1 MDNEAV
7 RATLDVAASRLHHQ
21 RLMRTRLGDP
31 AGVVRWLGAV
41 QAQEY
46 PSAKWGLGLRGA
58 GFGDAEVEAAF
69 NRGAILRT
77 HLLRPTWHF
86 VTPADI
92 RWMLALTGPRVQAVC
107 ASYYRKREID
117 GPLFARSRKAIE
129 RALRDG
135 RSLTR
140 PELGAV
146 LGRAGIEARTQR
158 LAFLMLHAELE
169 GVICSGPRRGKAFT
183 YALLDERVPRATQLS
198 ADEALAELTRRYF
211 TSHGPAT
218 VRDFSWWSGLT
229 KGAIR
234 RGIEMLGRE
243 ISSAEVDGLT
253 LWFTE
258 RSSPRQPARPSAHL
272 LPIYDEF
279 LIAYQDRMFLRRESA
294 TQGFYGRDGLNHYLI
309 VDGRLAG
316 SWKRSD
322 RGDAVSVT
330 IALAGR
336 LSRPEM
342 EAVRSAAKQFERFV
356 GLPVPVSI
364 STPR

>member
-1 MDNEAV
+1 MGAM
-7 RATLDVAASRLHHQ
+7 RATLDVAAERLRHQ

-46 PSAKWGLGLRGA
+46 PSAKWGLGLRGT
-58 GFGDAEVEAAF
+58 GFGDADVEAAF
-69 NRGAILRT
+69 TRGAILRT

-86 VTPADI
+86 VTDADI

-107 ASYYRKREID
+107 ASYYRKMEID
-117 GPLFARSRKAIE
+117 RPLFARSEKAIE

-140 PELGAV
+140 PELGDV

-158 LAFLMLHAELE
+158 LGFFMIHAELE

-183 YALLDERVPRATQLS
+183 YALLEERVPVATRLS

-211 TSHGPAT
+211 ASHGPAT

-234 RGIEMLGRE
+234 RGIETLGRE

-279 LIAYQDRMFLRRESA
+279 LIAYQDRVFLRRESS
-294 TQGFYGRDGLNHYLI
+294 TQGIYGRDGLNHYLI

-316 SWKRSD
+316 SWKRLD

-336 LSRPEM
+336 MSPPEM
-342 EAVRSAAKQFERFV
+342 EAVRSAAKQFEQFV
-356 GLPVPVSI
+356 GVPVTVSI
-364 STPR
+364 SPPR

>member
-1 MDNEAV
+1 MA
-7 RATLDVAASRLHHQ
+7 RRGS
-21 RLMRTRLGDP
+21 G
-31 AGVVRWLGAV
+31 AG
-41 QAQEY
+41 Y
-46 PSAKWGLGLRGA
+46 PSAKWGLGLRGT
-58 GFGDAEVEAAF
+58 GFGNADVETAF

-77 HLLRPTWHF
+77 HVLRPTWHF

-107 ASYYRKREID
+107 APYYRKMEID
-117 GPLFARSRKAIE
+117 GPLFARSGKAIE

-140 PELGAV
+140 TELGAV
-146 LGRAGIEARTQR
+146 LGRAGIEARTER
-158 LAFLMLHAELE
+158 LGFFMVHAELE
-169 GVICSGPRRGKAFT
+169 GVVCSGPRRGKAFT
-183 YALLDERVPRATQLS
+183 YALLDERVPGATRLS
-198 ADEALAELTRRYF
+198 VDEALVELTRRYF

-218 VRDFSWWSGLT
+218 IRDFSWWSGLT

-234 RGIEMLGRE
+234 HGIEMLGRE
-243 ISSAEVDGLT
+243 ISSTEVEGFT

-258 RSSPRQPARPSAHL
+258 RSSPRRPARPSAHL

-279 LIAYQDRMFLRRESA
+279 LIAYQDRVFLRRESA
-294 TQGFYGRDGLNHYLI
+294 SQGIHDRDGLNHYLI

-322 RGDAVSVT
+322 RGDAVSVR
-330 IALAGR
+330 IAPAGR

-342 EAVRSAAKQFERFV
+342 DAVRSAAKQFETFV
-356 GLPVPVSI
+356 GMPVTLSI